1 MADTLNGGSQQ
12 NAAASRKPVKLLNA
26 ETARKIAAG
35 EVIDRP
41 ASIVRE
47 LLDNA
52 VDSGASQINV
62 EIEGGGIDKIRVQDN
77 GCGMSRDDLAVA
89 AHPHATSKISSDT
102 DLLNLTTL
110 GFRGEALASIAAVAR
125 LTIDSGEYKMR
136 CSITEDHIIEPRSPI
151 AGTTVTSENLF
162 ENFPARRQFLKRAAS
177 ETKMCRQTFLEKA
190 MPRPDIAFRMT
201 VDGQLRSDFAAGQSL
216 KERFHAALGIQ
227 QSADLLYEIKGSG
240 AGFSFSLVIGD
251 PCIAR
256 QDRKDIYIFIN
267 SRRIAEYSL
276 LQAIEYGA
284 QGYFPNGTHPAAA
297 LYAQVSPDLVDFNI
311 HPAKKEARFKDIA
324 PLHHG
329 VSSALRE
336 FFRALS
342 VKQMKG
348 GSPNP
353 DERQNYLDT
362 GFYGLNVAAPAPS
375 WPGAQSPQTE
385 PPVSLSGLTRQS
397 FDQTEPQSR
406 FEKIASLADLAGT
419 DDTPPASWASKQS
432 SQNLASFGL
441 AKNEGGGVSWPS
453 NDVSL
458 SGATAHSAQQSFA
471 PTYGAGRA
479 PRISERP
486 QSLRV
491 ASGDSWSGASFGASK
506 SFGGEND
513 AAAPSWTCDQSTPNA
528 AAVSWACEQSPQS
541 GFRYIG
547 RALGTFII
555 IEKNK
560 ALYFVDQHAAHER
573 YLFDKIMDG
582 QDQRQPLLVPEKMEL
597 DSDQDDAYLEA
608 AAPELK
614 RYGFECE
621 RLEPCLW
628 QFKSFNPLWKGG
640 VLELKKL
647 IFEKRIEPKELIRKI
662 AAMAACRSAVK
673 DGDVID
679 DAAAEDL
686 ARKAFALP
694 DPHCPHG
701 RPCWT
706 VVTKEKLFELVKRT

>member
-1 MADTLNGGSQQ
+1 MAEKKER
-12 NAAASRKPVKLLNA
+12 RKVKILNA

-52 VDSGASQINV
+52 VDSGATEINV

-77 GCGMSRDDLAVA
+77 GCGMSREDLAVA

-125 LTIDSGEYKMR
+125 LTISSGEWKMH

-151 AGTTVTSENLF
+151 AGTVVSSENLF
-162 ENFPARRQFLKRAAS
+162 ENFPARRQFLKRPAS

-190 MPRPDIAFRMT
+190 LPRPDIAFRLS
-201 VDGQLRSDFAAGQSL
+201 VDGQLRNDFRAGQSL
-216 KERFHAALGIQ
+216 RERFYEALGNQ
-227 QSADLLYEIKGSG
+227 QSPDLFYEIKGSG
-240 AGFSFSLVIGD
+240 SGFSFSLVVGD
-251 PCIAR
+251 PCVAR
-256 QDRKDIYIFIN
+256 QDRKDIYIYVN
-267 SRRIAEYSL
+267 GRRIAEYSL
-276 LQAIEYGA
+276 VQAIEYGT

-297 LYAQVSPDLVDFNI
+297 LFAQVQPDMVDFNI

-324 PLHHG
+324 GLHHG

-342 VKQMKG
+342 VRQMKSG
-348 GSPNP
+348 LDGTEE
-353 DERQNYLDT
+353 ERQNA
-362 GFYGLNVAAPAPS
+362 FSFSQESFERPKSAA
-375 WPGAQSPQTE
+375 
-385 PPVSLSGLTRQS
+385 SLS
-397 FDQTEPQSR
+397 D
-406 FEKIASLADLAGT
+406 LADLASGQQIAASERGN
-419 DDTPPASWASKQS
+419 DKYVAAASWATQKFTDAASPLGTQS
-432 SQNLASFGL
+432 PAPQSDADPKSAGL
-441 AKNEGGGVSWPS
+441 SGAAQSWSSGQSPAAQSWPS
-453 NDVSL
+453 
-458 SGATAHSAQQSFA
+458 GALPS
-471 PTYGAGRA
+471 YGAGRA
-479 PRISERP
+479 PRIAERP
-486 QSLRV
+486 QNLRV
-491 ASGDSWSGASFGASK
+491 ASPAFSADQQIAASERG
-506 SFGGEND
+506 ND
-513 AAAPSWTCDQSTPNA
+513 KYVAAA
-528 AAVSWACEQSPQS
+528 SWASEQSMGAA
-541 GFRYIG
+541 GFKYIG

-555 IEKNK
+555 VEKSK

-582 QDQRQPLLVPEKMEL
+582 QTQRQPLLVPEKIEL
-597 DSDQDDAYLEA
+597 ESEADDQYMASIAD
-608 AAPELK
+608 ELK

-621 RLEPCLW
+621 RTGDAQW
-628 QFKSFNPLWKGG
+628 AFSSFNSLWKGG
-640 VLELKKL
+640 IIELKKL

-679 DAAAEDL
+679 DAAAVDL
-686 ARKAFALP
+686 VQKAFALP

-706 VVTKEKLFELVKRT
+706 VVTKDKLFELVKRT

>member
-1 MADTLNGGSQQ
+1 MAEEKER
-12 NAAASRKPVKLLNA
+12 RKVKILNA

-52 VDSGASQINV
+52 VDSGATEINV

-77 GCGMSRDDLAVA
+77 GCGMSREDLAVA

-125 LTIDSGEYKMR
+125 LTISSGEWKMR

-151 AGTTVTSENLF
+151 AGTVVSSENLF
-162 ENFPARRQFLKRAAS
+162 ENFPARRQFLKRPAS

-190 MPRPDIAFRMT
+190 LPRPDIAFRLS
-201 VDGQLRSDFAAGQSL
+201 VDGQLRNDFRAGQSL
-216 KERFHAALGIQ
+216 RERFYEALGIQ
-227 QSADLLYEIKGSG
+227 QSPDLFYEIKGSG
-240 AGFSFSLVIGD
+240 SGFSFSLVVGD
-251 PCIAR
+251 PCVAR
-256 QDRKDIYIFIN
+256 QDRKDIYIYVN
-267 SRRIAEYSL
+267 GRRIAEYSL
-276 LQAIEYGA
+276 VQAIEYGT

-297 LYAQVSPDLVDFNI
+297 LFAQVQPDMVDFNI

-324 PLHHG
+324 GLHHG

-342 VKQMKG
+342 VRQMKSG
-348 GSPNP
+348 LDGTEE
-353 DERQNYLDT
+353 ERQNA
-362 GFYGLNVAAPAPS
+362 FSFSQESFESPKSAA
-375 WPGAQSPQTE
+375 
-385 PPVSLSGLTRQS
+385 SLS
-397 FDQTEPQSR
+397 D
-406 FEKIASLADLAGT
+406 LADLAGGSS
-419 DDTPPASWASKQS
+419 PLGKQSPAPQSDASKKS
-432 SQNLASFGL
+432 AG
-441 AKNEGGGVSWPS
+441 
-453 NDVSL
+453 L
-458 SGATAHSAQQSFA
+458 SGAAQSWSSGQSAAQSWPNGA
-471 PTYGAGRA
+471 LPSYGAGRA
-479 PRISERP
+479 PRIAERP
-486 QSLRV
+486 QNLRV
-491 ASGDSWSGASFGASK
+491 ASPAFSAGQNIA
-506 SFGGEND
+506 D
-513 AAAPSWTCDQSTPNA
+513 AAASWSYDKSAAPSASHQSYESPKSAAASWASEQSTGSA
-528 AAVSWACEQSPQS
+528 
-541 GFRYIG
+541 GFKYIG

-555 IEKNK
+555 VEKNK

-582 QDQRQPLLVPEKMEL
+582 QTQRQPLLVPEKIEL
-597 DSDQDDAYLEA
+597 ESEADDQYMASIADD
-608 AAPELK
+608 LK
-614 RYGFECE
+614 LYGFECE
-621 RLEPCLW
+621 RTGDAQW
-628 QFKSFNPLWKGG
+628 AFSSFNSLWKGG
-640 VLELKKL
+640 IIELKKL

-679 DAAAEDL
+679 DAAAIDL
-686 ARKAFALP
+686 VKKAFALP

-706 VVTKEKLFELVKRT
+706 VVTKDKLFELVKRT

>member
-1 MADTLNGGSQQ
+1 MAEEKER
-12 NAAASRKPVKLLNA
+12 RKVKILNA

-52 VDSGASQINV
+52 VDSGATEINV

-77 GCGMSRDDLAVA
+77 GCGMSREDLAVA

-125 LTIDSGEYKMR
+125 LTISSGEWKMR

-151 AGTTVTSENLF
+151 AGTVVSSENLF
-162 ENFPARRQFLKRAAS
+162 ENFPARRQFLKRPAS

-190 MPRPDIAFRMT
+190 LPRPDIAFRLS
-201 VDGQLRSDFAAGQSL
+201 VDGQLRNDFRAGQSL
-216 KERFHAALGIQ
+216 RERFYEALGIQ
-227 QSADLLYEIKGSG
+227 QSPDLFYEIKGSG
-240 AGFSFSLVIGD
+240 SGFSFSLVVGD
-251 PCIAR
+251 PCVAR
-256 QDRKDIYIFIN
+256 QDRKDIYIYVN
-267 SRRIAEYSL
+267 GRRIAEYSL
-276 LQAIEYGA
+276 VQAIEYGT

-297 LYAQVSPDLVDFNI
+297 LFAQVQPDMVDFNI

-342 VKQMKG
+342 VRQMKSG
-348 GSPNP
+348 LDGTEE
-353 DERQNYLDT
+353 ERQNALS
-362 GFYGLNVAAPAPS
+362 FNQESFESQKSAA
-375 WPGAQSPQTE
+375 
-385 PPVSLSGLTRQS
+385 SLS
-397 FDQTEPQSR
+397 D
-406 FEKIASLADLAGT
+406 LADLASGQQIAASERGN
-419 DDTPPASWASKQS
+419 DKYVAAASWPYDKSAQS
-432 SQNLASFGL
+432 WSSGQSA
-441 AKNEGGGVSWPS
+441 AQSWPS
-453 NDVSL
+453 
-458 SGATAHSAQQSFA
+458 GALPS
-471 PTYGAGRA
+471 YGAGRA
-479 PRISERP
+479 PRIAERP
-486 QSLRV
+486 QNLRV
-491 ASGDSWSGASFGASK
+491 ASPAFSASQQIAASER
-506 SFGGEND
+506 GND
-513 AAAPSWTCDQSTPNA
+513 KYVAAA
-528 AAVSWACEQSPQS
+528 SWAYDKSSDFSAFQQSYESPKS
-541 GFRYIG
+541 AAGFKYIG

-555 IEKNK
+555 VEKNK

-582 QDQRQPLLVPEKMEL
+582 QTQRQPLLVPEKIEL
-597 DSDQDDAYLEA
+597 ESEADDQYMASIAD
-608 AAPELK
+608 ELK
-614 RYGFECE
+614 RFGFECE
-621 RLEPCLW
+621 RAGDEQW
-628 QFKSFNPLWKGG
+628 TFNSFNSLWKGG
-640 VLELKKL
+640 IIELKKL

-662 AAMAACRSAVK
+662 AAMAACRTAVK

-679 DAAAEDL
+679 DAAAIDL
-686 ARKAFALP
+686 AKKAFALP

-706 VVTKEKLFELVKRT
+706 VVTKDKLFELVKRT